1 MQYIIFGVI
10 IVALIGMSIFNSR
23 QRKKQQ
29 SQEQDKKN
37 RICPGTTIIT
47 IGGIM
52 GTVVSVDL
60 VEKSY
65 VLDSQGSLLK
75 MDMRSI
81 YQMQLPAEVEA
92 QIAAEAAAEVAR
104 KEAEKAAKKAAK
116 KAGKK
121 KVETKVE
128 EVVES
133 KEEVKA
139 EEENKAE

>member
-1 MQYIIFGVI
+1 MEMYIIFGVI
-10 IVALIGMSIFNSR
+10 IVGLIGMSVFNNK

-29 SQEQDKKN
+29 AQEQDRRN
-37 RICPGTTIIT
+37 RICAGTTIIT

-60 VEKSY
+60 VEKTY

-92 QIAAEAAAEVAR
+92 QIAAEAAQEVAR
-104 KEAEKAAKKAAK
+104 KEAEKKARKDMKKS
-116 KAGKK
+116 K
-121 KVETKVE
+121 KVEAPVE
-128 EVVES
+128 EPAQ
-133 KEEVKA
+133 EVI

>member
-1 MQYIIFGVI
+1 MYIIFGVI
-10 IVALIGMSIFNSR
+10 IVALIGMSIFNNK

-29 SQEQDKKN
+29 AQEQDKRN
-37 RICPGTTIIT
+37 RICAGTTIIT

-60 VEKSY
+60 VEKTY

-92 QIAAEAAAEVAR
+92 QIAAEASAEVAR
-104 KEAEKAAKKAAK
+104 KEAEKNAKKQMK
-116 KAGKK
+116 KSK
-121 KVETKVE
+121 KVEAPVE
-128 EVVES
+128 EPKTEEIATE
-133 KEEVKA
+133 KENVA
-139 EEENKAE
+139 E

>member
-1 MQYIIFGVI
+1 MEMYIIFGVI
-10 IVALIGMSIFNSR
+10 IVALIGMSIFNSN

-29 SQEQDKKN
+29 AQEQDKRN
-37 RICPGTTIIT
+37 RICAGTTIIT

-60 VEKSY
+60 VEKTY

-92 QIAAEAAAEVAR
+92 QIAAEAAQEVAR
-104 KEAEKAAKKAAK
+104 KEAEKRAKKEMK
-116 KAGKK
+116 KAK
-121 KVETKVE
+121 KVEAPVSEPAKEEIVE
-128 EVVES
+128 ED
-133 KEEVKA
+133 KA
-139 EEENKAE
+139 E

>member
-1 MQYIIFGVI
+1 MEMYIIFGVI
-10 IVALIGMSIFNSR
+10 IVALIGMSIFNSK

-29 SQEQDKKN
+29 AQEQDRRN
-37 RICPGTTIIT
+37 RLCAGTTIIT

-60 VEKSY
+60 VEKTY

-92 QIAAEAAAEVAR
+92 QIAADAANEVAR
-104 KEAEKAAKKAAK
+104 KEAEKKAKKEMK
-116 KAGKK
+116 KAK
-121 KVETKVE
+121 KVEAPVE
-128 EVVES
+128 EPA
-133 KEEVKA
+133 KEVT

>member
-1 MQYIIFGVI
+1 MYIIFGVL
-10 IVALIGMSIFNSR
+10 IVALIGMSIFNNK

-29 SQEQDKKN
+29 TQEQDKRN

-47 IGGIM
+47 IGGIV
-52 GTVVSVDL
+52 GSVVSVDL
-60 VEKSY
+60 NEKTY

-104 KEAEKAAKKAAK
+104 KEAEKNAKKQMK
-116 KAGKK
+116 KGK
-121 KVETKVE
+121 KVEAPVE
-128 EVVES
+128 EP
-133 KEEVKA
+133 A
-139 EEENKAE
+139 TQEENKAE